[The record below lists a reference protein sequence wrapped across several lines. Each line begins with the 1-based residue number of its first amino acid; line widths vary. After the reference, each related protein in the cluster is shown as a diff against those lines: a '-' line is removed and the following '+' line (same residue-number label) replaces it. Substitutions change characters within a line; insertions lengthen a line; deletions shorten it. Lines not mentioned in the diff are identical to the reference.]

1 MLQPA
6 KRLLFA
12 VLAEPAIL
20 MPILPT
26 NFPINM
32 TLIQYVIERYAMIAA
47 AFLHIVG
54 IPLFEYLPESPHR
67 ITSLKKHIMYLTQ
80 FDQIRNNI
88 RHNRSHTYYSD
99 NKDHWYECINCGKTL
114 DQEPHQVY
122 CNNPTVCAICGI
134 ETSSQNIYHPNSEVL
149 NGNLTKTSIG

>member
-1 MLQPA
+1 MHRLQFLIKAYMLQPA

-54 IPLFEYLPESPHR
+54 IPLFAPTKTYVSNVVMHHTLA
-67 ITSLKKHIMYLTQ
+67 ITFGTIEVIHTILTTKATGMNAS
-80 FDQIRNNI
+80 IAVKLLTK
-88 RHNRSHTYYSD
+88 SHTRFTAT
-99 NKDHWYECINCGKTL
+99 I
-114 DQEPHQVY
+114 QQ
-122 CNNPTVCAICGI
+122 CA
-134 ETSSQNIYHPNSEVL
+134 PFAA
-149 NGNLTKTSIG
+149 